1 MGGMPIVY
9 ITDFGR
15 YYDAFTCI
23 MGMKSNGIA
32 TYCIMLRP
40 YGLCLYVWLLS
51 SPLGNGRGIV
61 RFPARYWALR
71 SRNILLR
78 LNKPL
83 RYGII
88 ELNSVY

>member
-40 YGLCLYVWLLS
+40 YDLCLYVWLLS
-51 SPLGNGRGIV
+51 SRERTRNCTLPCSVLGI
-61 RFPARYWALR
+61 AI
-71 SRNILLR
+71 S
-78 LNKPL
+78 
-83 RYGII
+83 
-88 ELNSVY
+88 

>member
-15 YYDAFTCI
+15 YYDAFTCV

-40 YGLCLYVWLLS
+40 YDLYVYVWLLS

-61 RFPARYWALR
+61 RFPTRCWALR
-71 SRNILLR
+71 YCDLVI
-78 LNKPL
+78 
-83 RYGII
+83 YFCD
-88 ELNSVY
+88 